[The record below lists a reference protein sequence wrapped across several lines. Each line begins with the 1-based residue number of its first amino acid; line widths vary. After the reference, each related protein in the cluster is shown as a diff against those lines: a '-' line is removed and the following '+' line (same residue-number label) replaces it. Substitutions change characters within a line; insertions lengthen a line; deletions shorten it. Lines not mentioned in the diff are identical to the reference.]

1 MNSRR
6 PFRRARPWSALA
18 ALLFSLLLLAT
29 WTGMMPRASAQRE
42 GSVVQAWE
50 FRLPE
55 EAEGFTTHS
64 MEMRGVRGGKLALR
78 INGNGPFFQTGTL
91 DVPASRAR
99 RVDVRLSATHG
110 TSLVLYF
117 STDKDPEF
125 SHGRRIVQPLT
136 ADGEI
141 HEVRFETAEHPEW
154 KGTITGLR
162 FAIEP
167 EDTAEGDVEVD
178 SIRIF

>member
-1 MNSRR
+1 
-6 PFRRARPWSALA
+6 
-18 ALLFSLLLLAT
+18 
-29 WTGMMPRASAQRE
+29 
-42 GSVVQAWE
+42 
-50 FRLPE
+50 
-55 EAEGFTTHS
+55 
-64 MEMRGVRGGKLALR
+64 
-78 INGNGPFFQTGTL
+78 
-91 DVPASRAR
+91 PASRAR

-178 SIRIF
+178 SIRISEPPPHLVLRRWTVSRAVIRQDETFTIRVTVANDGGGEIRKLQLIGKPEEGLNVVDSDVPD